1 MTHSLSTHEIAR
13 IVGSQSFSR
22 GERYAR
28 NGHVTDQSWGPAG
41 THLSGRVSG
50 TSPQPYTVLVS
61 FTLNAAGQAVRASGT
76 CTCPMGNNCKHV
88 AALLLASRST
98 PAELNAERAA
108 SNVRAIGDRRTP
120 VFESTFVPGA
130 YQPPTPAPVIPL
142 RPPVAAWR
150 AALTPLAKPISA
162 ATTTSTALAL
172 QFDLLDPAYS
182 PSRRPG
188 PRRLGARP
196 MVMGKKGKW
205 IRGSLTWDNLSWTP
219 GTYNRGHRKI
229 LNALYALSATGQRY
243 YSYTDHW
250 LYLDGFENKA
260 LWDLLHEAQLSGL
273 PMVCATDAQ
282 NPVLLSPTPASLEID
297 IRRDDDGLQV
307 TPLLVLN
314 EKLHR
319 GAEFGF
325 LGDPA
330 HGAYTWTAPADPL
343 AAGNQLILAPLNALV
358 NSEIRALAVTGGFDI
373 PADDEAA
380 FLADFYPFLQQKLVL
395 TSHDASFELPKT
407 ARPQLALTITHQTD
421 ARITLAWEW
430 QYIAPIDRTDAIPDT
445 AEPTSV
451 SPAAASAK
459 AVKTITV
466 AESPT
471 DQAQAPTAGA
481 DQSAA
486 NVAPAPV
493 LYRHPLRPT
502 PGDTRFRDGTREG
515 DTLRDV
521 ERAIISFDQLW
532 QPATPISPARLLEHS
547 GLQGAVMI
555 TFLGE
560 ALPRLLERGV
570 IVQVSADAPSYR
582 EADEAPVISLATT
595 ESTDTRDWFDL
606 AVTVT
611 IEGEDIPFDD
621 LFRALATDQDLMI
634 LDSGTYFSLD
644 RPELQQLRRLIEEA
658 RGLQESNAGTLGLS
672 RFQAD
677 LWDELQLLGVVAE
690 QAATW
695 RSAVEGLAA
704 VHGLGEAAPLAERPL
719 PPAVHATLRPYQQT
733 GFDWLSFLYDHQLGG
748 VLADDMGL
756 GKTLQ
761 AIALIA
767 HARDSQRA
775 EEGATRKPFL
785 VVAPTSVVSNWATE
799 CARFAPELATAAITQ
814 TAGKRGS
821 SLQDVMGEADVV
833 ITSYTLFR
841 LDFEEYNAQN
851 WAGLLLDEAQ
861 FVKNHQSKAHVCARR
876 LRTPFKLAITG
887 TPMENNLMELWSLLS
902 ITAPG
907 LFPSPS
913 RFADYYR
920 KPIETDSDGERLA
933 QLRRRIRPFML
944 RRTKA
949 QVASDLPEKQEQV
962 LELDLHPRHRKVYDM
977 HLARERQKV
986 LGLIEDMNANRFEI
1000 FRSLTMLRQ
1009 LSLDAS
1015 LYDKKYDS
1023 VPSTKLDALLELLE
1037 DTVAEGHRTLIF
1049 SQFTQYLGKARD
1061 RLDAA
1066 GISYSYL
1073 DGKTRNRAKAISDF
1087 KEGSSSVFLI
1097 SLKAG
1102 GFGLNLTEADYV
1114 ILLDPWWNPATEAQ
1128 AVDRVH
1134 RIGQTKNV
1142 MVYRLVSKDTIEEK
1156 VMALKATKARLFESV
1171 MTDGAPQGTALT
1183 AADIRELL
1191 A

>member
-1 MTHSLSTHEIAR
+1 MAHTLSTHEIAR

-28 NGHVTDQSWGPAG
+28 NGHVTEQSWAPSG
-41 THLSGRVSG
+41 THLTGRVSG

-76 CTCPMGNNCKHV
+76 CTCPMGSNCKHV
-88 AALLLASRST
+88 AALLLASRSA

-120 VFESTFVPGA
+120 VFESTFVPAA
-130 YQPPTPAPVIPL
+130 YQPPSPATVVPI
-142 RPPVAAWR
+142 RPPVPAWR
-150 AALTPLAKPISA
+150 AALAPLAKPTGGETA
-162 ATTTSTALAL
+162 TSTALAL
-172 QFDLLDPAYS
+172 QFDLLDPAYN
-182 PSRRPG
+182 PNRRPG

-250 LYLDGFENKA
+250 LYLDSFENKA

-273 PMVCATDAQ
+273 PLVCATDAQ
-282 NPVLLSPTPASLEID
+282 NPVLLSPTPASLEVD
-297 IRRDDDGLQV
+297 IRRDDEGLQL

-314 EKLHR
+314 EQLHR

-325 LGDPA
+325 IGDPA
-330 HGAYTWTAPADPL
+330 HGAYTFTRPADPL
-343 AAGNQLILAPLNALV
+343 STGQQLTLAPLKTPV
-358 NSEIRALAVTGGFDI
+358 SSEIRALAVTGGFDI
-373 PADDEAA
+373 PADDEQA
-380 FLADFYPFLQQKLVL
+380 FLADYYPFLQQKLTL
-395 TSHDASFELPKT
+395 TSHDASFELPQT
-407 ARPQLALTITHQTD
+407 ARPRLFLTITHHTD
-421 ARITLAWEW
+421 ARILLAWEW
-430 QYIAPIDRTDAIPDT
+430 QY
-445 AEPTSV
+445 
-451 SPAAASAK
+451 
-459 AVKTITV
+459 V
-466 AESPT
+466 APT
-471 DQAQAPTAGA
+471 DS
-481 DQSAA
+481 D
-486 NVAPAPV
+486 PATDPATV

-502 PGDTRFRDGTREG
+502 PDDTRFRDLTREA
-515 DTLRDV
+515 DLLRNA
-521 ERAIISFDQLW
+521 ERAINSFATLW
-532 QPATPISPARLLEHS
+532 QGATPVSAARLLEHS
-547 GLQGAVMI
+547 ELQGASMI
-555 TFLGE
+555 SFLDQ
-560 ALPRLLERGV
+560 AVPQLETAGIV
-570 IVQVSADAPSYR
+570 VQVSADAPSYR
-582 EADEAPVISLATT
+582 EADEAPVISLATS

-695 RSAVEGLAA
+695 RSAVEGLS
-704 VHGLGEAAPLAERPL
+704 EAAPIAERPL
-719 PPAVHATLRPYQQT
+719 PPNVHASLRAYQQT

-767 HARDSQRA
+767 HARASQR
-775 EEGATRKPFL
+775 EEPGATRTPFL

-799 CARFAPELATAAITQ
+799 CARFAPDLQTVAITQ
-814 TAGKRGS
+814 TARKRGS
-821 SLQDVMGEADVV
+821 SLLDELGEADVV

-841 LDFEEYNAQN
+841 LDFEEYNAKD

-920 KPIETDSDGERLA
+920 KPIETDADADRLA

-949 QVASDLPEKQEQV
+949 EVASDLPEKQEQV
-962 LELDLHPRHRKVYDM
+962 LELDLHPRHRRVYDM

-1015 LYDKKYDS
+1015 LYDAKYDS

-1061 RLDAA
+1061 RLEAA

-1087 KEGSSSVFLI
+1087 KEGTSSVFLI

-1171 MTDGAPQGTALT
+1171 MTDGAPQGAALT

>member
-1 MTHSLSTHEIAR
+1 M
-13 IVGSQSFSR
+13 
-22 GERYAR
+22 
-28 NGHVTDQSWGPAG
+28 
-41 THLSGRVSG
+41 
-50 TSPQPYTVLVS
+50 
-61 FTLNAAGQAVRASGT
+61 
-76 CTCPMGNNCKHV
+76 
-88 AALLLASRST
+88 
-98 PAELNAERAA
+98 
-108 SNVRAIGDRRTP
+108 RAIGERRTP
-120 VFESTFVPGA
+120 VFESTFVPAA
-130 YQPPTPAPVIPL
+130 YQPPTPAPVVPI
-142 RPPVAAWR
+142 RPPVPAWR
-150 AALTPLAKPISA
+150 AALAPIAKPTGTDA
-162 ATTTSTALAL
+162 ATSTALAL

-182 PSRRPG
+182 PNRRPQ

-250 LYLDGFENKA
+250 LYLDNFENKA

-273 PMVCATDAQ
+273 PLVCATDAQ
-282 NPVLLSPTPASLEID
+282 NPVLLSPTPAALEVD
-297 IRRDDDGLQV
+297 IRRDDEGLLL

-314 EKLHR
+314 ERLHR

-325 LGDPA
+325 IGDPA
-330 HGAYTWTAPADPL
+330 HGAYTFTAPADPL
-343 AAGNQLILAPLNALV
+343 ATGRQLVLAPVTAQV
-358 NSEIRALAVTGGFDI
+358 SSEIRALAVTGGFDI

-380 FLADFYPFLQQKLVL
+380 FLADYYPFLQQKLAL
-395 TSHDASFELPKT
+395 TSHDGSFELPKT
-407 ARPQLALTITHQTD
+407 ARPQLAVTISHQTD

-430 QYIAPIDRTDAIPDT
+430 QYVAPADT
-445 AEPTSV
+445 SPATGTAASDDQAAPAGI
-451 SPAAASAK
+451 PAAATSAVVVGTG
-459 AVKTITV
+459 AADATEIVGAAA
-466 AESPT
+466 AE
-471 DQAQAPTAGA
+471 Q
-481 DQSAA
+481 
-486 NVAPAPV
+486 PV

-502 PGDTRFRDGTREG
+502 PGDTRFRDLTREA
-515 DTLRDV
+515 DTLREV
-521 ERAIISFDQLW
+521 ERTIASFAALW

-547 GLQGAVMI
+547 ELRGAVMI
-555 TFLGE
+555 NF
-560 ALPRLLERGV
+560 LERSVPQLTEAGIV
-570 IVQVSADAPSYR
+570 VQVSADAPSYR

-658 RGLQESNAGTLGLS
+658 RGLQESHAGTLGLS

-695 RSAVEGLAA
+695 RSAVEGLS
-704 VHGLGEAAPLAERPL
+704 ESAPIAERPL
-719 PPAVHATLRPYQQT
+719 PPAVHATLRAYQQT

-775 EEGATRKPFL
+775 RDSENAQEGAARKPFL

-799 CARFAPELATAAITQ
+799 CARFAPDLATAAITQ

-841 LDFEEYNAQN
+841 LDFEEYDTQD

-920 KPIETDSDGERLA
+920 KPIETDADGERLA

-949 QVASDLPEKQEQV
+949 EVASDLPEKQEQV

-1015 LYDKKYDS
+1015 LYDAKYDS

-1073 DGKTRNRAKAISDF
+1073 DGKTRNRAKAIRDF
-1087 KEGSSSVFLI
+1087 QEGSSSVFLL

-1171 MTDGAPQGTALT
+1171 MTDGAPAGTALT

>member
-1 MTHSLSTHEIAR
+1 MAHSLSTHEIAR

-28 NGHVTDQSWGPAG
+28 NGHVTEQSWAPSG
-41 THLSGRVSG
+41 THLTGRVSG

-76 CTCPMGNNCKHV
+76 CTCPMGSNCKHV
-88 AALLLASRST
+88 AALLLASQRT
-98 PAELNAERAA
+98 PAELNAERTA

-120 VFESTFVPGA
+120 VFESTFVPAA
-130 YQPPTPAPVIPL
+130 YQPPTPAPVIPI
-142 RPPVAAWR
+142 RPPVPAWR
-150 AALTPLAKPISA
+150 AALAPLAKPSGEA
-162 ATTTSTALAL
+162 ATSTALAL

-182 PSRRPG
+182 PNRRVG

-205 IRGSLTWDNLSWTP
+205 IRGNLTWDNLSWTP

-250 LYLDGFENKA
+250 LYLDNFENKA

-282 NPVLLSPTPASLEID
+282 NPVLLSPTPAALEID
-297 IRRDDDGLQV
+297 IRRDDEGLLL

-314 EKLHR
+314 EQRHR

-325 LGDPA
+325 IGDPA
-330 HGAYTWTAPADPL
+330 HGAYTFTSAADPL
-343 AAGNQLILAPLNALV
+343 AAGNQLILAPLNAPV
-358 NSEIRALAVTGGFDI
+358 SSEIRALAVTGGFDI

-380 FLADFYPFLQQKLVL
+380 FLADYYPFLQQKLTL

-430 QYIAPIDRTDAIPDT
+430 QYVAPSDASTSTNTDENREPDQAGPASAT
-445 AEPTSV
+445 
-451 SPAAASAK
+451 AAASAMP
-459 AVKTITV
+459 ATV
-466 AESPT
+466 TPVGAAEI
-471 DQAQAPTAGA
+471 ATA
-481 DQSAA
+481 SE
-486 NVAPAPV
+486 PV

-502 PGDTRFRDGTREG
+502 PGDTRFRDLTRENC
-515 DTLRDV
+515 TLHDV
-521 ERAIISFDQLW
+521 ERVTMSFTPLW
-532 QPATPISPARLLEHS
+532 QLATPISPARLLEHS
-547 GLQGAVMI
+547 ELRGAVMI
-555 TFLGE
+555 SFLGE
-560 ALPRLLERGV
+560 AVPKLETAGIV
-570 IVQVSADAPSYR
+570 VQVSADAPSYR

-606 AVTVT
+606 AVTVS

-634 LDSGTYFSLD
+634 LHSGTYFSLD

-704 VHGLGEAAPLAERPL
+704 VQGLNGAAPIAERPL
-719 PPAVHATLRPYQQT
+719 PTAVHATLRAYQQT

-775 EEGATRKPFL
+775 SAGTPRKPFL

-799 CARFAPELATAAITQ
+799 CARFAPDLTTVAITQ

-821 SLQDVMGEADVV
+821 SLQDEMGEADVV

-841 LDFEEYNAQN
+841 LDFEEYNAKD

-920 KPIETDSDGERLA
+920 KPIETDADGERLA

-949 QVASDLPEKQEQV
+949 EVASDLPEKQEQV

-986 LGLIEDMNANRFEI
+986 LGLIDDMNANRFEI

-1015 LYDKKYDS
+1015 LYDAKYDAI
-1023 VPSTKLDALLELLE
+1023 PSTKLDALLELLE

-1171 MTDGAPQGTALT
+1171 MTDGAPAGTALT

>member
-1 MTHSLSTHEIAR
+1 MAHSLSTHEIAR

-28 NGHVTDQSWGPAG
+28 NGHVAEQTWAPSG
-41 THLSGRVSG
+41 THLTGRVSG
-50 TSPQPYTVLVS
+50 TGPEPYTVLVS

-76 CTCPMGNNCKHV
+76 CTCPMGSNCKHV
-88 AALLLASRST
+88 AALLLASRSS
-98 PAELNAERAA
+98 PAERNAARTA
-108 SNVRAIGDRRTP
+108 SDVRPVGDRRTP
-120 VFESTFVPGA
+120 SFESTFVPAA
-130 YQPPTPAPVIPL
+130 YQPPSPTPVAPVAPVH
-142 RPPVAAWR
+142 PPVPAWR
-150 AALTPLAKPISA
+150 AALAPIAKPGGGESA
-162 ATTTSTALAL
+162 TSTALAL

-182 PSRRPG
+182 PNRRPG

-229 LNALYALSATGQRY
+229 LNAIYALSATGQRY

-250 LYLDGFENKA
+250 LYLDNFENKA

-273 PMVCATDAQ
+273 PLVCATDAQ
-282 NPVLLSPTPASLEID
+282 NPVLLSSSAAELEVD
-297 IRRDDDGLQV
+297 IQRDDDGLQL
-307 TPLLVLN
+307 TPTLVLN
-314 EKLHR
+314 EKLYR

-325 LGDPA
+325 IGDPA
-330 HGAYTWTAPADPL
+330 HGSYTWTTPVDPL
-343 AAGNQLILAPLNALV
+343 ATGNQLTLAPLNAPV
-358 NSEIRALAVTGGFDI
+358 SSEIRALAVTGGFDI
-373 PADDEAA
+373 PADDETA
-380 FLADFYPFLQQKLVL
+380 FLADYYPFLQQKLTL

-407 ARPQLALTITHQTD
+407 ARPRLALAVTHQSD

-430 QYIAPIDRTDAIPDT
+430 QYVAP
-445 AEPTSV
+445 AESGEA
-451 SPAAASAK
+451 SDPAAADA
-459 AVKTITV
+459 
-466 AESPT
+466 
-471 DQAQAPTAGA
+471 
-481 DQSAA
+481 SAA
-486 NVAPAPV
+486 V
-493 LYRHPLRPT
+493 LYRHPMRPT
-502 PGDTRFRDGTREG
+502 PGDTRFRDPTRES
-515 DTLRDV
+515 DLLRDV
-521 ERAIISFDQLW
+521 EREISSFAALW
-532 QPATPISPARLLEHS
+532 QAATPLSPARLLEHS
-547 GLQGAVMI
+547 ELHGAAMI
-555 TFLGE
+555 TFLGQ
-560 ALPRLLERGV
+560 AVDQLTAAGV
-570 IVQVSADAPSYR
+570 NVQVSADAPSYR

-595 ESTDTRDWFDL
+595 ESTVKSDWFDL
-606 AVTVT
+606 AVTVS
-611 IEGEDIPFDD
+611 IEGEEIPFDD

-644 RPELQQLRRLIEEA
+644 RPELAQLRRLIEEA
-658 RGLQESNAGTLGLS
+658 RGLQESNAGSLGLS

-695 RSAVEGLAA
+695 RSAVEGLS
-704 VHGLGEAAPLAERPL
+704 EAAPIAERPL
-719 PPAVHATLRPYQQT
+719 PAAVHATLRAYQQT

-767 HARDSQRA
+767 HARDDQNKQP
-775 EEGATRKPFL
+775 EPTRKPFL

-799 CARFAPELATAAITQ
+799 CARFAPDLTTVAITQ

-821 SLQDVMGEADVV
+821 SLLDEMTDADVV

-841 LDFEEYNAQN
+841 LDFDEYNAHD

-920 KPIETDSDGERLA
+920 KPIEADADADRLA

-949 QVASDLPEKQEQV
+949 EVASDLPEKQEQV

-986 LGLIEDMNANRFEI
+986 LGLIDDMNANRFEI
-1000 FRSLTMLRQ
+1000 FRSLTLLRQ

-1015 LYDKKYDS
+1015 LYDAKYDS

-1073 DGKTRNRAKAISDF
+1073 DGKTRNRAKAINDF
-1087 KEGSSSVFLI
+1087 KEGTSSVFLI

-1171 MTDGAPQGTALT
+1171 MTDGAPQGAALT

-1191 A
+1191 S

>member
-1 MTHSLSTHEIAR
+1 MAHSLSTHEIAR

-28 NGHVTDQSWGPAG
+28 NGHVTEQSWGPSG
-41 THLSGRVSG
+41 THLTGRVSG
-50 TSPQPYTVLVS
+50 TGPEPYTVLVS

-76 CTCPMGNNCKHV
+76 CTCPMSSNCKHV

-98 PAELNAERAA
+98 PAELNAARAV
-108 SNVRAIGDRRTP
+108 SDVRPIGDRRTP
-120 VFESTFVPGA
+120 VFESTFVPAA
-130 YQPPTPAPVIPL
+130 YQPPSPIPVVPA
-142 RPPVAAWR
+142 RPPVPAWR
-150 AALTPLAKPISA
+150 AALAPIAKPTGGET
-162 ATTTSTALAL
+162 ATGTALAL

-182 PSRRPG
+182 PNRRPG

-250 LYLDGFENKA
+250 LYLDNFENKA

-273 PMVCATDAQ
+273 PLVCATDAQ
-282 NPVLLSPTPASLEID
+282 NPVLLSATPAALEID
-297 IRRDDDGLQV
+297 IRRDDEGLLL

-314 EKLHR
+314 RELHR

-325 LGDPA
+325 IGDPA
-330 HGAYTWTAPADPL
+330 HGAYTWTPPTDPL
-343 AAGNQLILAPLNALV
+343 AAGHQLTLAALDAPV
-358 NSEIRALAVTGGFDI
+358 SSEIRALAVTGGFDI
-373 PADDEAA
+373 PAADEAA
-380 FLADFYPFLQQKLVL
+380 FLSDYYPFLQQKLSV
-395 TSHDASFELPKT
+395 TSHDASFELPQT
-407 ARPQLALTITHQTD
+407 ARPQLALTITHQAD
-421 ARITLAWEW
+421 ARITLAWDW
-430 QYIAPIDRTDAIPDT
+430 QYIAPTGSAAGDAD
-445 AEPTSV
+445 ETSATPE
-451 SPAAASAK
+451 PAA
-459 AVKTITV
+459 
-466 AESPT
+466 
-471 DQAQAPTAGA
+471 
-481 DQSAA
+481 
-486 NVAPAPV
+486 V

-502 PGDTRFRDGTREG
+502 PDDTRFRDQTRES
-515 DTLRDV
+515 DLLHQV
-521 ERAIISFDQLW
+521 ERAISSFAALW
-532 QPATPISPARLLEHS
+532 QAATPLSPARLLEHS
-547 GLQGAVMI
+547 ELHGAVMI
-555 TFLGE
+555 SFLDQAVPPLTAAGI
-560 ALPRLLERGV
+560 
-570 IVQVSADAPSYR
+570 IVQISADAPSYR

-606 AVTVT
+606 AVTVS

-644 RPELQQLRRLIEEA
+644 RPELQQLRRLIDEA
-658 RGLQESNAGTLGLS
+658 RGLQESNSASLGLS

-695 RSAVEGLAA
+695 RSAVEGLS
-704 VHGLGEAAPLAERPL
+704 EAAPIAERPL
-719 PPAVHATLRPYQQT
+719 PPAVHATLRAYQQT

-767 HARDSQRA
+767 HARDSQDA
-775 EEGATRKPFL
+775 LPEPTRKPFL

-799 CARFAPELATAAITQ
+799 CARFAPDLTTVAITQ

-821 SLQDVMGEADVV
+821 SLLDEMGDADVV

-841 LDFEEYNAQN
+841 LDFEEYNAHD

-920 KPIETDSDGERLA
+920 KPIETDADADRLA

-949 QVASDLPEKQEQV
+949 EVASDLPEKQEQV
-962 LELDLHPRHRKVYDM
+962 LELSLHPRHRKVYDM

-1015 LYDKKYDS
+1015 LYDAKYDN

-1073 DGKTRNRAKAISDF
+1073 DGKTRNRAKAINDF
-1087 KEGSSSVFLI
+1087 KDGNSSVFLI

-1171 MTDGAPQGTALT
+1171 MTDGAPQGAALT

-1191 A
+1191 S

>member
-1 MTHSLSTHEIAR
+1 MAHSLSTHEIAR

-28 NGHVTDQSWGPAG
+28 NGHVTEQSWAPSG
-41 THLSGRVSG
+41 THLTGRVSG

-76 CTCPMGNNCKHV
+76 CTCPMGSNCKHV

-98 PAELNAERAA
+98 PAERAAERNT
-108 SNVRAIGDRRTP
+108 SNLRAIGDRRTP
-120 VFESTFVPGA
+120 VFESTFVPAA
-130 YQPPTPAPVIPL
+130 YQPPSPAPVIPL
-142 RPPVAAWR
+142 RPPVPAWR
-150 AALTPLAKPISA
+150 AALAPIAKPTSTETA
-162 ATTTSTALAL
+162 TSTALAL

-182 PSRRPG
+182 PNRRPQ

-219 GTYNRGHRKI
+219 GTYNRAHRKI

-250 LYLDGFENKA
+250 LYLDNFENKA

-282 NPVLLSPTPASLEID
+282 NPVLLSPTPAALEVD
-297 IRRDDDGLQV
+297 IRRDDEGLQL
-307 TPLLVLN
+307 TPLLLLN
-314 EKLHR
+314 ERLHR

-330 HGAYTWTAPADPL
+330 HGAYTFTSPADPL
-343 AAGNQLILAPLNALV
+343 ATGRQLVLAPLNAQV
-358 NSEIRALAVTGGFDI
+358 SSEIRALAVTGGFDI

-380 FLADFYPFLQQKLVL
+380 FLADYYPFLQQKLAL

-407 ARPQLALTITHQTD
+407 ARPLLALAITHQTD

-430 QYIAPIDRTDAIPDT
+430 QYVTPPKTGQVEAGPGEI
-445 AEPTSV
+445 PTSD
-451 SPAAASAK
+451 AAA
-459 AVKTITV
+459 
-466 AESPT
+466 
-471 DQAQAPTAGA
+471 
-481 DQSAA
+481 A
-486 NVAPAPV
+486 NTV

-502 PGDTRFRDGTREG
+502 PGDTRFRDLTREA
-515 DTLRDV
+515 DTLRGV
-521 ERAIISFDQLW
+521 ERSIRSFEPLW
-532 QPATPISPARLLEHS
+532 QPATAISAAKLLEHS
-547 GLQGAVMI
+547 ELRGAVMI
-555 TFLGE
+555 NFLEHSVPQLTAAGI
-560 ALPRLLERGV
+560 V
-570 IVQVSADAPSYR
+570 VQVSADAPSYR

-704 VHGLGEAAPLAERPL
+704 LQGLAEAAPIAERPL
-719 PPAVHATLRPYQQT
+719 PPAVHATLRAYQQT
-733 GFDWLSFLYDHQLGG
+733 GFDWLSFLYDHRLGG

-775 EEGATRKPFL
+775 ADGAARKPFL

-799 CARFAPELATAAITQ
+799 CARFAPDLATTAITQ

-821 SLQDVMGEADVV
+821 SLLDAMGEADVV

-841 LDFEEYNAQN
+841 LDFEEYNAQD

-920 KPIETDSDGERLA
+920 KPIEADADADRLA

-944 RRTKA
+944 RRTKSE
-949 QVASDLPEKQEQV
+949 VASDLPEKQEQV

-1015 LYDKKYDS
+1015 LYDAKYDS

-1087 KEGSSSVFLI
+1087 KEGTSSVFLI

>member
-1 MTHSLSTHEIAR
+1 MAHSLSTHEIAR

-28 NGHVTDQSWGPAG
+28 NGHVTEQSWAPSG
-41 THLSGRVSG
+41 THLTGRVSG

-61 FTLNAAGQAVRASGT
+61 FTLNVAGQAVRASGT
-76 CTCPMGNNCKHV
+76 CTCPMGSNCKHV
-88 AALLLASRST
+88 AALLLASRSS
-98 PAELNAERAA
+98 PAELNAARAA
-108 SNVRAIGDRRTP
+108 SNVRAIGDRRTA
-120 VFESTFVPGA
+120 VFESTFVPAA
-130 YQPPTPAPVIPL
+130 YQPPAPAPVIPIL
-142 RPPVAAWR
+142 PLVPAWR
-150 AALTPLAKPISA
+150 AALAPIAKPSA
-162 ATTTSTALAL
+162 GEATSSMALAL

-182 PSRRPG
+182 PNRRTG

-250 LYLDGFENKA
+250 LYLDNFENKA
-260 LWDLLHEAQLSGL
+260 LWDLLYEAQLSGL
-273 PMVCATDAQ
+273 PLVCATDAQ
-282 NPVLLSPTPASLEID
+282 NPVLLSPTPASLEVD
-297 IRRDDDGLQV
+297 IRRDDDGLQL
-307 TPLLVLN
+307 TPLLVLS
-314 EKLHR
+314 ERLHR

-325 LGDPA
+325 IGDPA
-330 HGAYTWTAPADPL
+330 HGAYTFTSPADPL
-343 AAGNQLILAPLNALV
+343 ATGRQLVLAPLNAPV
-358 NSEIRALAVTGGFDI
+358 SSEIRALAVTGGFDI
-373 PADDEAA
+373 PADDEPA
-380 FLADFYPFLQQKLVL
+380 FLADYYPFLQQKLAL
-395 TSHDASFELPKT
+395 TSHDASFERPRT
-407 ARPQLALTITHQTD
+407 AQPQLALTITHQTD

-430 QYIAPIDRTDAIPDT
+430 QY
-445 AEPTSV
+445 
-451 SPAAASAK
+451 
-459 AVKTITV
+459 
-466 AESPT
+466 
-471 DQAQAPTAGA
+471 
-481 DQSAA
+481 
-486 NVAPAPV
+486 VAPPEPANRVSITSGAAFGVAAVDAADPAGTSAGEIAETPV

-502 PGDTRFRDGTREG
+502 PSDTRFRDATRET

-521 ERAIISFDQLW
+521 ERTIISFAALW
-532 QPATPISPARLLEHS
+532 QPATPVSPARLLEHS
-547 GLQGAVMI
+547 ELRGAVMI
-555 TFLGE
+555 DFLEHIVPLLAE
-560 ALPRLLERGV
+560 AGIV
-570 IVQVSADAPSYR
+570 VQVSADAPSYR
-582 EADEAPVISLATT
+582 EAEEAPVISLATT

-606 AVTVT
+606 AVTVS

-704 VHGLGEAAPLAERPL
+704 QGLAEAAPIAERPL
-719 PPAVHATLRPYQQT
+719 PPAVHATLRAYQQT

-775 EEGATRKPFL
+775 VHGAARKPFL

-799 CARFAPELATAAITQ
+799 CARFAPDLTTVAIGQTAA
-814 TAGKRGS
+814 KRGS

-841 LDFEEYNAQN
+841 LDFEEYNAQD

-920 KPIETDSDGERLA
+920 KPIETDADADRLA

-949 QVASDLPEKQEQV
+949 EVASDLPEKQEQV

-1015 LYDKKYDS
+1015 LYDAKYDS

>member
-1 MTHSLSTHEIAR
+1 MAHTLSTHEIAR

-28 NGHVTDQSWGPAG
+28 NGHVTDQAWAPSG
-41 THLSGRVSG
+41 THLTGSVSG
-50 TSPQPYTVLVS
+50 TESRAYQVAVS

-76 CTCPMGNNCKHV
+76 CTCPMKSNCKHV

-98 PAELNAERAA
+98 PALRPG
-108 SNVRAIGDRRTP
+108 SSVRAVGDRRIPT
-120 VFESTFVPGA
+120 FESTFTPGA
-130 YQPPTPAPVIPL
+130 YQAPSPTPVVPST
-142 RPPVAAWR
+142 PPVAAWR
-150 AALTPLAKPISA
+150 TALAPLAKSSGGEA
-162 ATTTSTALAL
+162 ATTTALAL
-172 QFDLLDPAYS
+172 QFDLLEAAYS
-182 PSRRPG
+182 PARRPQ

-196 MVMGKKGKW
+196 MLMGKKGKW

-219 GTYNRGHRKI
+219 GTYNRSHRKI
-229 LNALYALSATGQRY
+229 LNALYALSAAGQRY
-243 YSYTDHW
+243 YNYTDHW
-250 LYLDGFENKA
+250 LYLENFENKA
-260 LWDLLHEAQLSGL
+260 LWDLLREAQRSGL
-273 PMVCATDAQ
+273 PMVCATDAN
-282 NPVLLSPTPASLEID
+282 NPVLLSPTPAALEVD
-297 IRRDDDGLQV
+297 IRRSISGLEL
-307 TPLLVLN
+307 TPLLMLN
-314 EKLHR
+314 QQVHR

-325 LGDPA
+325 IGDPA
-330 HGAYTWTAPADPL
+330 HGAYTFTESADPQL
-343 AAGNQLILAPLNALV
+343 TGNQLTLAPLHTPV
-358 NSEIRALAVTGGFDI
+358 SSEIRALAVTGGFEI
-373 PADDEAA
+373 PAADESA
-380 FLADFYPFLQQKLVL
+380 FLAEYYPFLQQKLTL
-395 TSHDASFELPKT
+395 TSHDTSFDLPQT
-407 ARPQLALTITHQTD
+407 AQPQLALTITHHTD
-421 ARITLAWEW
+421 ARILLAWEW
-430 QYIAPIDRTDAIPDT
+430 EYLPPRTEEPSSTPHGADT
-445 AEPTSV
+445 AGTS
-451 SPAAASAK
+451 A
-459 AVKTITV
+459 
-466 AESPT
+466 
-471 DQAQAPTAGA
+471 
-481 DQSAA
+481 
-486 NVAPAPV
+486 

-502 PGDTRFRDGTREG
+502 PHDTHFRDQVREG
-515 DTLRDV
+515 TILAAAA
-521 ERAIISFDQLW
+521 ELISSFSALW
-532 QPATPISPARLLEHS
+532 QPVAVGSPAQLREHAE
-547 GLQGAVMI
+547 LQGAATI
-555 TFLGE
+555 NFLDRAVPQLAAAGI
-560 ALPRLLERGV
+560 A
-570 IVQVSADAPSYR
+570 VQVSADAPSYR
-582 EADEAPVISLATT
+582 EADEAPVISLATS
-595 ESTDTRDWFDL
+595 ESTDRSDWFDL
-606 AVTVT
+606 AVTVS

-644 RPELQQLRRLIEEA
+644 RPELAQLRRLIEEA
-658 RGLQESNAGTLGLS
+658 RGLQESSASTLGLS

-695 RSAVEGLAA
+695 RTAVEGLAMLSGQNA
-704 VHGLGEAAPLAERPL
+704 AAPLEQRPL
-719 PPAVHATLRPYQQT
+719 PPAIHATLRAYQQT

-767 HARDSQRA
+767 HARDKQRS
-775 EEGATRKPFL
+775 EPGSSRLPFL

-799 CARFAPELATAAITQ
+799 CARFAPDLATVAITE
-814 TAGKRGS
+814 TAKKRGS
-821 SLQDVMGEADVV
+821 RLRDAMVGADVV

-841 LDFEEYNAQN
+841 LDFEEYNASD

-920 KPIETDSDGERLA
+920 KPIEADADADRLA

-944 RRTKA
+944 RRTKRE
-949 QVASDLPEKQEQV
+949 VASDLPEKQEQV

-1015 LYDKKYDS
+1015 LYDKKYDA

-1073 DGKTRNRAKAISDF
+1073 DGKTRNRAKAINDF
-1087 KEGSSSVFLI
+1087 KEGASSVFLI

-1114 ILLDPWWNPATEAQ
+1114 VLLDPWWNPATEAQ

>member
-1 MTHSLSTHEIAR
+1 MAHSLSTHEIAR

-28 NGHVTDQSWGPAG
+28 NGHVTEQSWAPSG
-41 THLSGRVSG
+41 THLTGRVSG
-50 TSPQPYTVLVS
+50 SSPQPYTVLVS

-76 CTCPMGNNCKHV
+76 CTCPMGSNCKHV

-98 PAELNAERAA
+98 PAELDAA
-108 SNVRAIGDRRTP
+108 RGTSHVRAIGDRRTP
-120 VFESTFVPGA
+120 VFESTFVPAA
-130 YQPPTPAPVIPL
+130 YQPSTPAPVIPI
-142 RPPVAAWR
+142 RPPVPAWR
-150 AALTPLAKPISA
+150 AALAPIAKPSA
-162 ATTTSTALAL
+162 GEATTSTALAL

-182 PSRRPG
+182 PNRRTG

-250 LYLDGFENKA
+250 LYLDNFENKA

-273 PMVCATDAQ
+273 PLVCVTDAQ
-282 NPVLLSPTPASLEID
+282 NPVLLSPTPASLEVD
-297 IRRDDDGLQV
+297 IRRDADGLQL

-314 EKLHR
+314 EQRHR

-325 LGDPA
+325 IGDPA
-330 HGAYTWTAPADPL
+330 HGGYTFARPADPL
-343 AAGNQLILAPLNALV
+343 ATGRQLTLAPLKAPV

-395 TSHDASFELPKT
+395 TSHDASFELPQT

-430 QYIAPIDRTDAIPDT
+430 QY
-445 AEPTSV
+445 
-451 SPAAASAK
+451 
-459 AVKTITV
+459 
-466 AESPT
+466 
-471 DQAQAPTAGA
+471 
-481 DQSAA
+481 
-486 NVAPAPV
+486 VAPADTDQTESTAV
-493 LYRHPLRPT
+493 LDRHPLRSA
-502 PGDTRFRDGTREG
+502 PGDTRFRDPTRESA
-515 DTLRDV
+515 TLRTV
-521 ERAIISFDQLW
+521 EREVASFAGLW
-532 QPATPISPARLLEHS
+532 QSATPLSEARLLEHS
-547 GLQGAVMI
+547 ELQGAVMI
-555 TFLGE
+555 NFLGQ
-560 ALPRLLERGV
+560 ALPLLEAAGIV
-570 IVQVSADAPSYR
+570 VQVSADAPSYR
-582 EADEAPVISLATT
+582 EADEAPVISLATS

-704 VHGLGEAAPLAERPL
+704 LQGLAEAAPLAERPL

-775 EEGATRKPFL
+775 EPGTARKPFL

-799 CARFAPELATAAITQ
+799 CARFAPALATVAITQ

-821 SLQDVMGEADVV
+821 SLPDVMGEADVV

-841 LDFEEYNAQN
+841 LDFEEYNAHA

-913 RFADYYR
+913 RFADYYQ
-920 KPIETDSDGERLA
+920 KPIETDADADRLA

-949 QVASDLPEKQEQV
+949 EVASDLPEKQEQV

-986 LGLIEDMNANRFEI
+986 LGLIDDMNANRFEI

-1015 LYDKKYDS
+1015 LYDKKYDAI
-1023 VPSTKLDALLELLE
+1023 PSTKLDALLELLE

-1142 MVYRLVSKDTIEEK
+1142 MVYRLVSKDTIEQK

>member
-1 MTHSLSTHEIAR
+1 MAHSLSTHEIAR

-28 NGHVTDQSWGPAG
+28 NGHVTEQSWASSG
-41 THLSGRVSG
+41 THLTGRVSG

-76 CTCPMGNNCKHV
+76 CTCPMGSNCKHV

-108 SNVRAIGDRRTP
+108 SNMRAIGDRRTP

-130 YQPPTPAPVIPL
+130 YQPAAPAPVIPI
-142 RPPVAAWR
+142 RPPVPAWR
-150 AALTPLAKPISA
+150 AALGPIAKSTAGA
-162 ATTTSTALAL
+162 AVTSTALAL

-182 PSRRPG
+182 PSKRPA

-250 LYLDGFENKA
+250 LYLDNFENKA
-260 LWDLLHEAQLSGL
+260 FWDLLHEAQLSGL
-273 PMVCATDAQ
+273 PLVCATDAQ
-282 NPVLLSPTPASLEID
+282 NPVLLSPTPASLELN
-297 IRRDDDGLQV
+297 IRRDDEGLQL
-307 TPLLVLN
+307 TPLLMLG
-314 EKLHR
+314 EQLHR

-325 LGDPA
+325 IGDPA
-330 HGAYTWTAPADPL
+330 HGAYTFTSPADPL
-343 AAGNQLILAPLNALV
+343 ATGRQLVLAPLNVLV
-358 NSEIRALAVTGGFDI
+358 SSEIRALAVTGGFDI
-373 PADDEAA
+373 PADDEPS
-380 FLADFYPFLQQKLVL
+380 FLSDYYPFLQQKLTL
-395 TSHDASFELPKT
+395 TSHDTSFELPRT

-421 ARITLAWEW
+421 ARIAVAWEW
-430 QYIAPIDRTDAIPDT
+430 LYVAPTESNAESVPDSISTDAV
-445 AEPTSV
+445 EP
-451 SPAAASAK
+451 AS
-459 AVKTITV
+459 
-466 AESPT
+466 
-471 DQAQAPTAGA
+471 
-481 DQSAA
+481 
-486 NVAPAPV
+486 V

-502 PGDTRFRDGTREG
+502 PGDTHFRDLTREH
-515 DTLRDV
+515 DTLQAVNR
-521 ERAIISFDQLW
+521 EIASFTELW
-532 QPATPISPARLLEHS
+532 QPATPISPARLLEQS
-547 GLQGAVMI
+547 ELRSAIMI

-560 ALPRLLERGV
+560 AVPKLEAAG
-570 IVQVSADAPSYR
+570 IAVQISADAPSYR

-690 QAATW
+690 QAASW

-704 VHGLGEAAPLAERPL
+704 LHGSAEAAPIAQRPL
-719 PPAVHATLRPYQQT
+719 PPAVHATLRAYQQT

-775 EEGATRKPFL
+775 AEGSTRKPFL

-799 CARFAPELATAAITQ
+799 CARFAPDLTTTAITQ
-814 TAGKRGS
+814 TTGKRGS
-821 SLQDVMGEADVV
+821 SLLDVMGQADVV

-841 LDFEEYNAQN
+841 LDFEEYNAYD

-920 KPIETDSDGERLA
+920 KPIETDADADRLA

-949 QVASDLPEKQEQV
+949 EVASDLPEKQEQV

-1015 LYDKKYDS
+1015 LYDAKYDS
-1023 VPSTKLDALLELLE
+1023 IPSTKLDALLELLE

-1171 MTDGAPQGTALT
+1171 MTDGAPQGAALT